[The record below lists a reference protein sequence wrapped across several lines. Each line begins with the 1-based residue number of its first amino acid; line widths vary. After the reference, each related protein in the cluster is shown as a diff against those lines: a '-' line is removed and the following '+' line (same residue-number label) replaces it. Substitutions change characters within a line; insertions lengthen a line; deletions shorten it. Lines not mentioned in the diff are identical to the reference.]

1 MVSKALL
8 KQTRQ
13 LHQKKFR
20 NERHSFLVEGEKLI
34 FELLQS
40 DYIIEHLFA
49 TKEWHQPDKT
59 GLESFHIHEVTDSE
73 LAEISMLESP
83 NQVLAV
89 VKMKEGTPLEIL
101 PGNKYLALDGIRD
114 PGNLGTILRIADWFG
129 MNGIFCS
136 SGTVERYN
144 PKVVQ
149 ASMGS
154 VFRIPLRVTDLAPLL
169 LKANKVTGTYAAL
182 LEGTS
187 VYATDVHQGWLL
199 VVGNESTG
207 IDPVLIPAIQNR
219 ITIPSYGT
227 GAKAES
233 LNAAVATAIICAEFC
248 RKERS

>member
-34 FELLQS
+34 SELLLS
-40 DYIIEHLFA
+40 DFIIEHLFV
-49 TKEWHQPDKT
+49 TKEWHRPDKT
-59 GLESFHIHEVTDSE
+59 SNEDFLIHEVTDNE

-83 NQVLAV
+83 NQALAV
-89 VKMKEGTPLEIL
+89 VKMKDVLPMDVL
-101 PGNKYLALDGIRD
+101 PGLKYLALDGIRD

-129 MNGIFCS
+129 VHGIFCS
-136 SGTVERYN
+136 SGTVEIYN

-154 VFRIPLRVTDLAPLL
+154 VFRIPVSVTDLEPLL
-169 LKANKVTGTYAAL
+169 LKANKVAGTYAAL
-182 LEGTS
+182 LEGSS
-187 VYATDVHQGWLL
+187 VYSSNVSQGWVL
-199 VVGNESTG
+199 VVGNESMG
-207 IDPVLIPAIQNR
+207 IDPGLIPAIQNR
-219 ITIPSYGT
+219 ITIPSYGK
-227 GAKAES
+227 GVKAES

-248 RKERS
+248 RREQS

>member
-20 NERHSFLVEGEKLI
+20 NERHSFLVEGEKLV

-40 DYIIEHLFA
+40 DFIVEHLFA
-49 TKEWHQPDKT
+49 TKEWHQPDIT
-59 GLESFHIHEVTDSE
+59 SSESFHLHEVTDNE

-89 VKMKEGTPLEIL
+89 VKMKEVNAMEVA
-101 PGNKYLALDGIRD
+101 PGMKYLALDGIRD

-129 MNGIFCS
+129 IHGIFCS
-136 SGTVERYN
+136 PGTVEMYN

-154 VFRIPLRVTDLAPLL
+154 IFRIPLIVTDLAPLI
-169 LKANKVTGTYAAL
+169 LKANKVTGTYAAML
-182 LEGTS
+182 NGTS
-187 VYATDVHQGWLL
+187 VYTTDIDKGWLL

-207 IDPVLIPAIQNR
+207 IDTGLIPAIQHH
-219 ITIPSYGT
+219 ITIPSYGS
-227 GAKAES
+227 GEKAES

-248 RKERS
+248 RR